1 MLSWMP
7 TAGSGQE
14 RSFPQI
20 SQPAILTYTALSK
33 MAVYR
38 WRLVTN
44 PGVGNLGFDIVERHR
59 DKSCLRLRL
68 GLSVI
73 GFMLAFAFSQMLA
86 ISSGNLEKPP
96 QFWHDVDEPI
106 LT

>member
-1 MLSWMP
+1 VLAIWALISWSVI
-7 TAGSGQE
+7 A
-14 RSFPQI
+14 I
-20 SQPAILTYTALSK
+20 NPASDF
-33 MAVYR
+33 
-38 WRLVTN
+38 
-44 PGVGNLGFDIVERHR
+44 GF
-59 DKSCLRLRL
+59 

>member
-68 GLSVI
+68 WTKRYWLYAGVCFQSNV
-73 GFMLAFAFSQMLA
+73 GHFFREPRKTSPVLA
-86 ISSGNLEKPP
+86 
-96 QFWHDVDEPI
+96 
-106 LT
+106 